1 MCALIFFSFETG
13 VNDMSFA
20 PIFFKKKKSGYVSP
34 ILKRARACMLLFFLF
49 GNEVDDMSFAINF
62 LEKKLGNVSLEAI

>member
-1 MCALIFFSFETG
+1 
-13 VNDMSFA
+13 
-20 PIFFKKKKSGYVSP
+20 
-34 ILKRARACMLLFFLF
+34 MLLFFLF